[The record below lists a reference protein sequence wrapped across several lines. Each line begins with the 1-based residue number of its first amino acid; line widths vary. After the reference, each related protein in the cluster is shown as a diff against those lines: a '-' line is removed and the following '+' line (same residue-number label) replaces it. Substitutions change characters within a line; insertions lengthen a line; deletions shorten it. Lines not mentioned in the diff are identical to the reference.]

1 MAANKITNI
10 NVKSALGT
18 QVLTGTN
25 GDYDSDKSE
34 LWVTQE
40 GSKEYNGGPQAHTSY
55 TITFTG
61 NGSPQTLP
69 FKGRFAGVGYE
80 FK

>member
-1 MAANKITNI
+1 MPANKITNI
-10 NVKSALGT
+10 QVKSTVGT
-18 QVLTGTN
+18 LVLTGSN

-40 GSKEYNGGPQAHTSY
+40 GSQEHNGGPQEHTSY